1 MSASESI
8 AATASVGTTAYAE
21 TAGRFPAQVL
31 GQEDFL
37 KLLAL
42 QFSSQDPLKPME
54 DTDFIAQM
62 ANFSALE
69 IQNSMSASMASL
81 SLSQQL
87 AGAQSLLGKNAEV
100 LDSEGSPTSGLVT
113 SVRTDGENTMITIN
127 GQEYDFASVRRV
139 RLNDAASNP
148 QP

>member
-1 MSASESI
+1 MSTSESI
-8 AATASVGTTAYAE
+8 AAAGSVGTTASAE
-21 TAGRFPAQVL
+21 TAPRFPAQVL

-81 SLSQQL
+81 SSSQQL
-87 AGAQSLLGKNAEV
+87 AGAQSLLGKHADV
-100 LDSEGSPTSGLVT
+100 LDSEGSSISGLVT

-139 RLNDAASNP
+139 QLSDAASNP

>member
-1 MSASESI
+1 MSTV
-8 AATASVGTTAYAE
+8 AAISSLTADS
-21 TAGRFPAQVL
+21 GRTGVERIPNQVL

-37 KLLAL
+37 KLLAV

-69 IQNSMSASMASL
+69 IQNGMSASLASL
-81 SLSQQL
+81 SSSLQLS
-87 AGAQSLLGKNAEV
+87 GAQSLLGKSVEV
-100 LDSEGSPTSGLVT
+100 LDTDDRPTSGLVT
-113 SVRTDGENTMITIN
+113 SVRTDGETTMITIN
-127 GQEYDFASVRRV
+127 GGEYDLASVRRV
-139 RLNDAASNP
+139 QLVDNAGNP

>member
-1 MSASESI
+1 MSTVAPISSL
-8 AATASVGTTAYAE
+8 AADS
-21 TAGRFPAQVL
+21 GRTGVERVPTQVL

-37 KLLAL
+37 KLLAV

-69 IQNSMSASMASL
+69 IQNGMSASLARL
-81 SLSQQL
+81 SSSQQL
-87 AGAQSLLGKNAEV
+87 SGAQSLLGKSVEV
-100 LDSEGSPTSGLVT
+100 LDTDGRPTSGLVT
-113 SVRTDGENTMITIN
+113 SVRTDGENTRITLN
-127 GQEYDFASVRRV
+127 GKEYDFASVRRV
-139 RLNDAASNP
+139 QLIDNAGHP